1 MRGIGE
7 AAGRHSVDLNI
18 RISGPMIAAIN
29 VGARYGVAGEPI
41 PVAATP
47 EWMERLKTF
56 TCQIYDQKGNMISE
70 ASGGSLMEHPI
81 NVVLW
86 IKDSLKAGGIALKKG
101 DLLSLGTVTKMTPT
115 AANTTVRARYI
126 GLDPQGP
133 VEIFVIFK

>member
-1 MRGIGE
+1 
-7 AAGRHSVDLNI
+7 
-18 RISGPMIAAIN
+18 MIAAIN